1 MVNTYEHF
9 ISLSGKKW
17 SSSCSPRKIFRT
29 KGGGGNHT
37 PCRHSIFLF
46 SPNSV
51 IPYISTAYGKPLQYL
66 TFNVGYQ
73 KLVIASVKKELG
85 LAFKGNQ
92 KKVVEALE
100 VKLKF
105 ISEPNYH
112 ETICGC
118 SMCDPP
124 SLC

>member
-1 MVNTYEHF
+1 MAN
-9 ISLSGKKW
+9 
-17 SSSCSPRKIFRT
+17 
-29 KGGGGNHT
+29 
-37 PCRHSIFLF
+37 PCNI
-46 SPNSV
+46 
-51 IPYISTAYGKPLQYL
+51 

-73 KLVIASVKKELG
+73 KLVIAPVKKELG

-105 ISEPNYH
+105 ISEPNYQ

-118 SMCDPP
+118 SMCDSPP
-124 SLC
+124 LC